1 MRAYA
6 AGFLLLGLVLAL
18 VGGGMFTGSIS
29 GSFTLER
36 SLWAASAISVAIGLG
51 LVSEL
56 ARGTSGLAPV
66 KAGANLYT
74 FGAVLMVI
82 YELGRVG
89 ESRLITGYVALAFLG
104 QAILGWGLTRGAAGL
119 RFVGWVTLAFN
130 IGLPVVY
137 ALVTPED
144 IYYPIAHIVMPA
156 VIAAALLVRRGPD
169 ETIVWEP
176 GGHD

>member
-1 MRAYA
+1 M
-6 AGFLLLGLVLAL
+6 
-18 VGGGMFTGSIS
+18 
-29 GSFTLER
+29 
-36 SLWAASAISVAIGLG
+36 AIGLG